1 MKALGDAALALIIV
15 ATPVVLITLWML
27 LLNARDRRDA
37 ALRAV
42 IGQCCS
48 ELGLRGIV
56 GVDVTVGACRRTS
69 RVTLDMRL
77 CTAADVC
84 RVIDLLE
91 PRLPRGVIP
100 WIVVTGPSLSA
111 CAEPLSG
118 TAPRGLIEA

>member
-1 MKALGDAALALIIV
+1 M
-15 ATPVVLITLWML
+15 
-27 LLNARDRRDA
+27 
-37 ALRAV
+37 
-42 IGQCCS
+42 
-48 ELGLRGIV
+48 V